1 MYCFLVCCNQIRCLS
16 SCQDTPQSTCLIT
29 SSTQRQLKDLSLAK
43 TLRTGHPEGLKLFF
57 EVCFVMA
64 KNEGLTTGPITKKLL
79 LFALPL
85 LAGTL
90 VQQLYNTVDLIF
102 VGNVINKSASAAI
115 GASTLLITCL
125 IGFFGGMAVGAGVV
139 IAQSYGERDLDKLK
153 RAIHSTAALA
163 LAGGVCLALLGWLLA
178 PGYLRL
184 IRTPE
189 EIRTSAAGYLRIY
202 FLSLPSIIAYNFGA
216 GMLRALGDSRSPLFA
231 QLIGGLVNVAA
242 DWLFL
247 HVFANGVN
255 GVAWAS
261 LFSQTVAAVL
271 VIRKLTLLDDTYALC
286 LKKLRFD
293 PVLLRKTIEIGLPA
307 GAQALVITLS
317 NVVVQAHINSFG
329 EDAIAAFTAYFKV
342 ELIIYLPIMA
352 LGQAIMTFTGQNYG
366 AGREDRIRRGT
377 RDCLLISLIMTA
389 VLSAVSL
396 IFGASLF
403 RLFNRESSVIL
414 LGQQI
419 IAVSFPFYVLYPVHQ
434 ILGDSLRGLGKTKIP
449 MLIVL
454 VNLCLIRTGLL
465 FMTVPHFRSI
475 RAVAAAYPVTWG
487 LTAVCM
493 CAYYLYNKKAE

>member
-1 MYCFLVCCNQIRCLS
+1 MIKR
-16 SCQDTPQSTCLIT
+16 
-29 SSTQRQLKDLSLAK
+29 
-43 TLRTGHPEGLKLFF
+43 
-57 EVCFVMA
+57 
-64 KNEGLTTGPITKKLL
+64 NEDLTTGPITKKLL

-85 LAGTL
+85 LLGTL

-115 GASTLLITCL
+115 GASMLLITCL

-139 IAQSYGERDLDKLK
+139 IAQSYGERDCDKLK

-163 LAGGVCLALLGWLLA
+163 LAGGICLALLGWLLA

-184 IRTPE
+184 IRTPA
-189 EIRTSAAGYLRIY
+189 EIQANAAAYLRIY
-202 FLSLPSIIAYNFGA
+202 FLSLPSIVAYNFCA
-216 GMLRALGDSRSPLFA
+216 GMLRALGDSRTPLFA

-247 HVFANGVN
+247 RVFANGVT

-261 LFSQTVAAVL
+261 LLSQTVAAAL
-271 VIRKLTLLDDTYALC
+271 VIQKLCRQEDSYALC
-286 LKKLRFD
+286 LKELRFD
-293 PVLLRKTIEIGLPA
+293 PVLLRKTVEIGLPA

-352 LGQAIMTFTGQNYG
+352 LGQAIMTFSGQNCG
-366 AGREDRIRRGT
+366 AGQQDRIRKGT
-377 RDCLLISLIMTA
+377 RDCLAISLGMTA
-389 VLSAVSL
+389 ILSAVSL

-403 RLFNRESSVIL
+403 RLFNREASVIA
-414 LGQQI
+414 LGRQI
-419 IAVSFPFYVLYPVHQ
+419 IAVTFPFYVLYPVHQ
-434 ILGDSLRGLGKTKIP
+434 ILGDSLRGLGKTKVP

-454 VNLCLIRTGLL
+454 VNLCLIRTALL
-465 FMTVPHFRSI
+465 FVTVPHYRSI

-487 LTAVCM
+487 LTAMCM
-493 CAYYLYNKKAE
+493 CAYYLYHIKTG